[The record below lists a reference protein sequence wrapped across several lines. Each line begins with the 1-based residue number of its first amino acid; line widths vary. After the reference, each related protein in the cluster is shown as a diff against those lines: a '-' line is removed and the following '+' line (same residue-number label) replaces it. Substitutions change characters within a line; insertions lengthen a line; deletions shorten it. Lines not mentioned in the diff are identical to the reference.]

1 MCVID
6 EVGKMELFSQ
16 PFAQAVRQTLSA
28 PGTVV
33 LGTIP
38 VPKGKPLALVEEIR
52 SRADV
57 RVFSVS
63 AAALGAA
70 GRGGHGS
77 GRLSGAPGALGGLLH
92 CPSIARPPEGVSPL
106 SLQPAPQLRCAVPG
120 ASAAAPGGADG
131 GRRLR
136 SLYSTT
142 QLGI

>member
-70 GRGGHGS
+70 GRGGPRQRAALGCPRGS
-77 GRLSGAPGALGGLLH
+77 GWPSSLPFHSTSAGRRFPAL
-92 CPSIARPPEGVSPL
+92 
-106 SLQPAPQLRCAVPG
+106 PA
-120 ASAAAPGGADG
+120 ASAPASLRGPRRFRGGPGRC
-131 GRRLR
+131 GRW
-136 SLYSTT
+136 SASS
-142 QLGI
+142 